1 MIIAIAGQKGG
12 SGKST
17 LAIHL
22 AAEWSHAGHRVLIV
36 DADPQGTS
44 LTWSEVA
51 DENGTAH
58 PTTVAVG
65 ESLRATVPE
74 LARAYDLTVVD
85 CPGRMRSKRQ
95 LGALLCADLVV
106 LPCGPS
112 TPDVWAL
119 AESIDLVVEVQS
131 LRPQLEGLIVLN
143 RLSRT
148 GESRAVADALGTLP
162 LPLARQRIG
171 QRVAFSEA
179 LAAGRGVTV
188 NAPRSAAAR
197 ELRGL
202 AREIRARVAAGQ
214 DTGAMIHAA

>member
-22 AAEWSHAGHRVLIV
+22 AAEWCAAGNRVLLV

-51 DENGTAH
+51 DEQGHAA
-58 PTTVAVG
+58 PDTVAVG
-65 ESLRATVPE
+65 NNLKKVVPE
-74 LARAYDLTVVD
+74 LARGYDVTVVD

-95 LGALLCADLVV
+95 LGAMLCADLVL

-119 AESIDLVVEVQS
+119 AESVELFTEVQD
-131 LRPQLEGLIVLN
+131 LRPELAGLVVLN
-143 RLSRT
+143 RLGNT
-148 GESRAVADALGTLP
+148 GESRAVAEALSALTI
-162 LPLARQRIG
+162 PLAQHRLG

-179 LAAGRGVTV
+179 LASGLGVTV
-188 NAPRSAAAR
+188 DQPSSVAAG
-197 ELRGL
+197 ELRNI
-202 AREIRARVAAGQ
+202 AREIEERIREVGRAA
-214 DTGAMIHAA
+214 

>member
-17 LAIHL
+17 LAVHL
-22 AAEWSHAGHRVLIV
+22 AAEWSATGKRVLLV

-51 DENGTAH
+51 QENGQR
-58 PTTVAVG
+58 PPDTVAVG
-65 ESLRATVPE
+65 ENLRQVVPE
-74 LARAYDLTVVD
+74 LARAYDVTVID
-85 CPGRMRSKRQ
+85 CPGRMHEKRQ
-95 LGALLCADLVV
+95 LGALFCADLVV

-119 AESIDLVVEVQS
+119 AESVEWVAEVQEI
-131 LRPQLEGLIVLN
+131 RPELAALIVLN
-143 RLSRT
+143 RLGRT
-148 GESRAVADALGTLP
+148 GESRAVAEGLMALP
-162 LPLARQRIG
+162 IAIARQRIG

-179 LAAGRGVTV
+179 LAAGKGVTADQP
-188 NAPRSAAAR
+188 NSLAAH

-202 AREIRARVAAGQ
+202 AHELEHRALEVG
-214 DTGAMIHAA
+214 HAA

>member
-17 LAIHL
+17 LAVHL
-22 AAEWSHAGHRVLIV
+22 AAEWSAAGKRVLLV

-51 DENGTAH
+51 EENGNGPPDTI
-58 PTTVAVG
+58 AVG
-65 ESLRATVPE
+65 ENLRQVVPE
-74 LARAYDLTVVD
+74 LARGYDVTVID
-85 CPGRMRSKRQ
+85 CPGRMRGKRQ
-95 LGALLCADLVV
+95 LGALFCADLVV

-119 AESIDLVVEVQS
+119 AESVEQVADVQEI
-131 LRPQLEGLIVLN
+131 RPELHALIVLN
-143 RLSRT
+143 RLGRT
-148 GESRAVADALGTLP
+148 GESRAVADGLSALP
-162 LPLARQRIG
+162 IPLARQRLG

-179 LAAGRGVTV
+179 LAAGQGVTV
-188 NAPRSAAAR
+188 DQPGSLAAL

-202 AREIRARVAAGQ
+202 ADELVHRAAEVG
-214 DTGAMIHAA
+214 HAA